1 MLNQDQI
8 HQGHQSNKTINTR
21 GAKASFF
28 MRYRKLSS
36 DGDYVFGS
44 GKNDFLVN
52 SPESVAQA
60 ILTRLKL
67 WLGEWFADTTD
78 GTGWSQSIIG
88 KHSNNLYELTLRQR
102 VLETQG
108 VVNIIGFQSS
118 LNPDTRHLTVSM
130 TVNTIYGEAYLN
142 RDLTA

>member
-1 MLNQDQI
+1 M
-8 HQGHQSNKTINTR
+8 R

-52 SPESVAQA
+52 SPEAVAQA

-67 WLGEWFADTTD
+67 WLGEWFADTSD
-78 GTGWSQSIIG
+78 GTGWNQSIVG
-88 KHSNNLYELTLRQR
+88 KQSKNLYELTLHQR
-102 VLETQG
+102 VLETPG
-108 VVNIIGFQSS
+108 VKSIVDLQSA
-118 LNPDTRHLTVSM
+118 LDPDTRRLTVSM
-130 TVNTIYGEAYLN
+130 TVNTIFGEASLN
-142 RDLTA
+142 GDLTT

>member
-1 MLNQDQI
+1 M
-8 HQGHQSNKTINTR
+8 R

-28 MRYRKLSS
+28 MRYRKLTS

-52 SPESVAQA
+52 TPETVAQA

-67 WLGEWFADTTD
+67 WLGEWFADTAD
-78 GTGWSQSIIG
+78 GTGWNQSIVG
-88 KHSNNLYELTLRQR
+88 KHSKNLYELTLRQR

-108 VVNIIGFQSS
+108 VVNIIDFQST
-118 LNPDTRHLTVSM
+118 LDPDTRRLTVTM
-130 TVNTIYGEAYLN
+130 TVNTVYGEAYLN
-142 RDLTA
+142 GDLTT

>member
-1 MLNQDQI
+1 M
-8 HQGHQSNKTINTR
+8 R

-52 SPESVAQA
+52 SPETVAQA

-67 WLGEWFADTTD
+67 WLGEWFADTAD
-78 GTGWSQSIIG
+78 GTGWNQSIVG
-88 KHSNNLYELTLRQR
+88 KHSKNLYELTLRQR
-102 VLETQG
+102 VLETPG
-108 VVNIIGFQSS
+108 VINIMDFQSS
-118 LNPDTRHLTVSM
+118 LDADARRLTVSM
-130 TVNTIYGEAYLN
+130 TVNTVYGEAYLN
-142 RDLTA
+142 EDLTT

>member
-1 MLNQDQI
+1 M
-8 HQGHQSNKTINTR
+8 R

-52 SPESVAQA
+52 SPEAVAQA

-67 WLGEWFADTTD
+67 WLGEWFADTSD
-78 GTGWSQSIIG
+78 GTGWNQSIVG
-88 KHSNNLYELTLRQR
+88 KQSKNLYELTLHQR
-102 VLETQG
+102 VLETPG
-108 VVNIIGFQSS
+108 VKSIVDFQSA
-118 LNPDTRHLTVSM
+118 LDPETRRLIVSM
-130 TVNTIYGEAYLN
+130 TVNTIFGEASLN
-142 RDLTA
+142 GDLTT

>member
-1 MLNQDQI
+1 M
-8 HQGHQSNKTINTR
+8 R

-52 SPESVAQA
+52 SPEAVAQA

-67 WLGEWFADTTD
+67 WLGEWFADTSD
-78 GTGWSQSIIG
+78 GTGWNQSIVG
-88 KHSNNLYELTLRQR
+88 KQSKNLYELTLHQR
-102 VLETQG
+102 VLETPG
-108 VVNIIGFQSS
+108 VKSIVDFQSA
-118 LNPDTRHLTVSM
+118 LDPDTRRLTVSM
-130 TVNTIYGEAYLN
+130 TVDTIFGEASLN
-142 RDLTA
+142 GDLTT

>member
-1 MLNQDQI
+1 M
-8 HQGHQSNKTINTR
+8 R

-52 SPESVAQA
+52 SPEAVAQA

-67 WLGEWFADTTD
+67 WLGEWFADISD
-78 GTGWSQSIIG
+78 GTGWNQSIVG
-88 KHSNNLYELTLRQR
+88 KHSKNLYELTLHQR
-102 VLETQG
+102 VLETPG
-108 VVNIIGFQSS
+108 VKSIVDFQSA
-118 LNPDTRHLTVSM
+118 LDPDTRRLTVSM
-130 TVNTIYGEAYLN
+130 TVNTIFGEASLN
-142 RDLTA
+142 GDLTT

>member
-1 MLNQDQI
+1 M
-8 HQGHQSNKTINTR
+8 R

-52 SPESVAQA
+52 SPEAVAQA

-67 WLGEWFADTTD
+67 WLGEWFADTSD
-78 GTGWSQSIIG
+78 GTGWNQSIVG
-88 KHSNNLYELTLRQR
+88 KQSKNLYELTLHQR
-102 VLETQG
+102 VLETPG
-108 VVNIIGFQSS
+108 VKSIVDFQSA
-118 LNPDTRHLTVSM
+118 LDPDTRRLTVSM
-130 TVNTIYGEAYLN
+130 TVNTIFGEASLN
-142 RDLTA
+142 GDLTT

>member
-1 MLNQDQI
+1 M
-8 HQGHQSNKTINTR
+8 R

-52 SPESVAQA
+52 TPEAVAQA

-67 WLGEWFADTTD
+67 LLGEWFADTAD
-78 GTGWSQSIIG
+78 GTGWSQSIVG
-88 KHSNNLYELTLRQR
+88 KHSKNLYELTLRQR
-102 VLETQG
+102 VLETPG
-108 VVNIIGFQSS
+108 VVNIMDFQSS
-118 LNPDTRHLTVSM
+118 LDPDTRRLTVSM
-130 TVNTIYGEAYLN
+130 AVNTLYGEAYLN
-142 RDLTA
+142 GDLTT

>member
-8 HQGHQSNKTINTR
+8 HQGHQSNRIINMR

-88 KHSNNLYELTLRQR
+88 KHSKNLYELTLRQR

>member
-1 MLNQDQI
+1 M
-8 HQGHQSNKTINTR
+8 R

-52 SPESVAQA
+52 SPEAVAQA

-67 WLGEWFADTTD
+67 WLGEWFADTSD
-78 GTGWSQSIIG
+78 GTGWNQSIVG
-88 KHSNNLYELTLRQR
+88 KQSKNLYELTLHQR
-102 VLETQG
+102 VLETPG
-108 VVNIIGFQSS
+108 VKSIVDFQSA
-118 LNPDTRHLTVSM
+118 LDPETRRLTVSM
-130 TVNTIYGEAYLN
+130 TVNTIFGEASLN
-142 RDLTA
+142 GDLTT

>member
-1 MLNQDQI
+1 M
-8 HQGHQSNKTINTR
+8 R

-52 SPESVAQA
+52 SPEAVAQA

-67 WLGEWFADTTD
+67 WLGEWFADTSD
-78 GTGWSQSIIG
+78 GTGWNQSIVG
-88 KHSNNLYELTLRQR
+88 KHSKNLYELTLHQR
-102 VLETQG
+102 ALETPG
-108 VVNIIGFQSS
+108 VKSIVDFQSA
-118 LNPDTRHLTVSM
+118 LDPDTRRLTVSM
-130 TVNTIYGEAYLN
+130 TVNTIFGEASLN
-142 RDLTA
+142 GDLTT

>member
-1 MLNQDQI
+1 M
-8 HQGHQSNKTINTR
+8 R

-52 SPESVAQA
+52 SPEAVAQA

-67 WLGEWFADTTD
+67 WLGEWFADTSD
-78 GTGWSQSIIG
+78 GTGWNQSIVG
-88 KHSNNLYELTLRQR
+88 KQSKNLYELTLHQR
-102 VLETQG
+102 VLETPG
-108 VVNIIGFQSS
+108 VKSIVDFQSALDS
-118 LNPDTRHLTVSM
+118 DTRRLTVSM
-130 TVNTIYGEAYLN
+130 TVNTIFGEASLN
-142 RDLTA
+142 GDLTT

>member
-1 MLNQDQI
+1 M
-8 HQGHQSNKTINTR
+8 R

-52 SPESVAQA
+52 SPEAVAQA

-67 WLGEWFADTTD
+67 WLGEWFADTSD
-78 GTGWSQSIIG
+78 GTGWNQSIVG
-88 KHSNNLYELTLRQR
+88 KHSKNLYELTLHQR
-102 VLETQG
+102 VLETPG
-108 VVNIIGFQSS
+108 VKSIVDFQSA
-118 LNPDTRHLTVSM
+118 LDPDTRRLTVSM
-130 TVNTIYGEAYLN
+130 TVNTIFGEASLN
-142 RDLTA
+142 GDLTT

>member
-1 MLNQDQI
+1 M
-8 HQGHQSNKTINTR
+8 R

-52 SPESVAQA
+52 SPEAVAQA

-67 WLGEWFADTTD
+67 WLGEWFADTSD
-78 GTGWSQSIIG
+78 GTGWNQSIVG
-88 KHSNNLYELTLRQR
+88 KQSKNLYELTLHQR
-102 VLETQG
+102 VLETPG
-108 VVNIIGFQSS
+108 VKNIVDFQST
-118 LNPDTRHLTVSM
+118 LDPDTRRLTVSM
-130 TVNTIYGEAYLN
+130 TVNTIFGEASLN
-142 RDLTA
+142 GDLTT

>member
-1 MLNQDQI
+1 M
-8 HQGHQSNKTINTR
+8 R
-21 GAKASFF
+21 GVKASFF

-52 SPESVAQA
+52 TPEAVAQA

-67 WLGEWFADTTD
+67 WLGEWFADTSD
-78 GTGWSQSIIG
+78 GTGWNQSIVG
-88 KHSNNLYELTLRQR
+88 KHSKNLYELTLRQR

-108 VVNIIGFQSS
+108 VVNIIDFQST
-118 LNPDTRHLTVSM
+118 LDPDTRRLTVSM
-130 TVNTIYGEAYLN
+130 TVNTVYGEAYLN
-142 RDLTA
+142 GDLTT